1 MLGGGVM
8 VEIKKMV
15 KSSIVKKVLQINCTC
30 DIYIPMG
37 DLGMLKLGISEEK
50 LKGALERE
58 PFSLNDLLYILQNL
72 CMKTYIEGIDME
84 EMVKNF

>member
-1 MLGGGVM
+1 M

-37 DLGMLKLGISEEK
+37 DLGMLKHRESLIEK
-50 LKGALERE
+50 LIEK
-58 PFSLNDLLYILQNL
+58 STLNIIKRSSASTLYADTA
-72 CMKTYIEGIDME
+72 KE
-84 EMVKNF
+84 